1 MRAPV
6 KHVAILAAA
15 VSTWAGVVG
24 CDDQLGNDKQVRR
37 AIVESR
43 EAASKGDTGRADALK
58 KLQEAADNK
67 GASPAAS
74 AQANAVLAAAEVAEA
89 GRLMKTVD
97 EANREIGRLVYEI
110 GILGQ
115 QIANSNQKIA
125 GYRASAP
132 TAAQE
137 DAKKKLDAVQG
148 GGDKAVWIEA
158 ANANVPTL
166 AAVKQ
171 DVSRLQGEIA
181 KKQDQIKQLEQQR
194 QAAVAEADKNRQAS
208 ENEKGNKSV
217 ETFKIAA
224 AAQKKADDIGTQ
236 IDVVQASIIPLQRDL
251 AVAESHQA
259 AAAQAIE
266 SLNKQIETINGG
278 WKGTEQ
284 QIATQAQIA
293 ANLVG
298 AAGGAAP
305 AEGAAA
311 NTINDK
317 AQLLS
322 QKVLEAQAAFNEADS
337 RLDNAIKHYGDAASA
352 AQKLASEVNTK
363 RQGVERNSPYYKAFD
378 DLMATV
384 NAGIYK
390 LGQAEA
396 QQLRATAHAS
406 QAISLIGQ
414 QRMMQTLQPILAEA
428 KLEMPQAL
436 TGLQVDA
443 ELERTKSSAAAT
455 YDEALK
461 QYEEVST
468 SAPDGSTKQAASVGR
483 IFANYGKV
491 LLARATGDTEGAA
504 AALAGAKQAQKYAL
518 ENKSV
523 LPAMPVELVI
533 IPTSQPATA
542 PTTAPAA
549 TSAPAEPGAA
559 PAEPGTAPAAPA
571 APAEGATPAAPA
583 APAPGGD
590 AVEQPAAP
598 AAPAPGGAEATPPAA
613 P

>member
-43 EAASKGDTGRADALK
+43 EAASKGESGRADALK
-58 KLQEAADNK
+58 KLQDAADNK

-74 AQANAVLAAAEVAEA
+74 AQASAVLAAAEVAEA

-97 EANREIGRLVYEI
+97 ESNREISRLVYEI

-115 QIANSNQKIA
+115 QIANSNQKVA
-125 GYRASAP
+125 AYRASAP
-132 TAAQE
+132 TAAQA
-137 DAKKKLDAVQG
+137 DAKKKLAEAQG
-148 GGDKAVWIEA
+148 GGDKAVWIA
-158 ANANVPTL
+158 AENANVPTL

-181 KKQDQIKQLEQQR
+181 KRQDQIKQLEQQR
-194 QAAVAEADKNRQAS
+194 LAAAAEADKNRQAS
-208 ENEKGNKSV
+208 DNEKGNKSV

-224 AAQKKADDIGTQ
+224 AAQKKADDIATQ
-236 IDVVQASIIPLQRDL
+236 IDVVAASIIPLQRDL

-266 SLNKQIETINGG
+266 NLTKQIDTINNG

-305 AEGAAA
+305 AEGAPA

-363 RQGVERNSPYYKAFD
+363 RQGVDRNSPYSKAFEE
-378 DLMATV
+378 LMATV
-384 NAGIYK
+384 NPSIYK

-396 QQLRATAHAS
+396 TQLRATGLAS
-406 QAISLIGQ
+406 QAISLLGQ
-414 QRMMQTLQPILAEA
+414 QRMMQTVQPILAEA
-428 KLEMPQAL
+428 KLDMPQAL
-436 TGLQVDA
+436 GGLQVDA
-443 ELERTKSSAAAT
+443 ELERTKTAAAAT

-461 QYEEVST
+461 LYEEVST
-468 SAPDGSTKQAASVGR
+468 SAPDGSTKQSASVGR

-491 LLARATGDTEGAA
+491 LLARATGDAQAA
-504 AALAGAKQAQKYAL
+504 AEALKLAKDAQQLAMD
-518 ENKSV
+518 NKAV

-533 IPTSQPATA
+533 IPTTQPATA
-542 PTTAPAA
+542 PAAAPSTAPAPA
-549 TSAPAEPGAA
+549 TAPGESGAA
-559 PAEPGTAPAAPA
+559 PAAEPG
-571 APAEGATPAAPA
+571 AAPA
-583 APAPGGD
+583 APAPGGE
-590 AVEQPAAP
+590 AVEPAPAAP
-598 AAPAPGGAEATPPAA
+598 AAPATPAPAPGGDDATPPAA